1 VHGSALQ
8 AGRGGGTLAP
18 MRAVPTSETVL
29 PARGR
34 LRRASPRHRA
44 DVRRVVVA
52 LGTVPLFDGFSRR
65 HLRSL
70 AEQAEVVRFDA
81 GRAIVEEGQAG
92 EAMYV
97 ILGGTARVERR
108 GRRVAS
114 LVPGDFFGELSAL
127 DGGPRTA
134 SVVADTALE
143 VVRVHRQTLRRM
155 VEREPALVLG
165 LLVGLARRLRQVMP
179 GPRIG

>member
-1 VHGSALQ
+1 VGY
-8 AGRGGGTLAP
+8 AP
-18 MRAVPTSETVL
+18 AMRAVPTRDTVL
-29 PARGR
+29 PTRGR
-34 LRRASPRHRA
+34 LRRASPRHQA
-44 DVRRVVVA
+44 YLRRVVVA
-52 LGTVPLFDGFSRR
+52 LRTVPLFDGFSRR

-70 AEQAEVVRFDA
+70 AGQAEVVRFEA
-81 GRAIVEEGQAG
+81 GRVIVEEGQAG
-92 EAMYV
+92 EAMFV

-134 SVVADTALE
+134 SVVADTPIEA
-143 VVRVHRQTLRRM
+143 VRLHRQTLRRM
-155 VEREPALVLG
+155 IEREPALVLG
-165 LLVGLARRLRQVMP
+165 LLVGLARRFRQVTP